1 MTVEKQTG
9 DQELA
14 CLRKML
20 QSAVPPVQDPEP
32 QRDLWPL
39 MLRRIEQVEGG
50 AAMGAQWPIHVA
62 WFDWALL
69 GLAAATL
76 VFVPRLIPALLYH
89 L

>member
-1 MTVEKQTG
+1 MTVEKQT
-9 DQELA
+9 DDEELA

-20 QSAVPPVQDPEP
+20 QSAVPPVQDSEP

-50 AAMGAQWPIHVA
+50 RGAQWPIRVA

-69 GLAAATL
+69 GLAATTL
-76 VFVPRLIPALLYH
+76 VFAPRLIPALLYH